1 MIRSLFTSAMA
12 AVLSLAALAC
22 SDRDSY
28 YYPQNQY
35 GDTYYPSTTAQP
47 TTPILALV
55 DTDQT
60 IEATPGTGVGVFVEY
75 HSGGHWNIRWTC
87 DTSKSG
93 EPCNF
98 NVKVESANPITNALE
113 NENPAATD
121 TTSSSYR
128 VYAGGT
134 ITNSM
139 STLTFD
145 TTAGEDITLT
155 ANVAGL
161 DDNAFIFF
169 VQDGKINGGFDRKLT
184 NPIRLVGTSP

>member
-1 MIRSLFTSAMA
+1 MVRLFLSFGTLALLSVGA
-12 AVLSLAALAC
+12 AAC
-22 SDRDSY
+22 SDRGDY
-28 YYPQNQY
+28 YYPHDQY
-35 GDTYYPSTTAQP
+35 GDDGYTSP
-47 TTPILALV
+47 TEATPVLALV

-93 EPCNF
+93 EACNF
-98 NVKVESANPITNALE
+98 SVKVEAAHTIANALE
-113 NENPAATD
+113 NGEAAATA
-121 TTSSSYR
+121 TTSRSYF

-145 TTAGEDITLT
+145 ATPGEDITLT
-155 ANVAGL
+155 ASVAGL
-161 DDNAFIFF
+161 NDNSFIFF
-169 VQDGKINGGFDRKLT
+169 DQDGKINGGYSGQLT